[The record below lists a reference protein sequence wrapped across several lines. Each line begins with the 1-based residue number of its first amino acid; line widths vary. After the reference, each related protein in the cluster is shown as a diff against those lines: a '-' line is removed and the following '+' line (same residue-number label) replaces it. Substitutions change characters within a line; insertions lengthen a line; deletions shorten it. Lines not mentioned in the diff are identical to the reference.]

1 MQLLDKRQVNQAQA
15 GDRKLEIEQ
24 GISLAKK
31 VDDLRHTYALEEKK
45 LRDFKETNVSATM
58 AEIKLLTDKVE
69 LLEVDIAEAE
79 RILAEKRKPLD
90 AEWNKLKSEQIKHEN
105 VKRETLAASERAEKL
120 KNVYTQKYN
129 EYGILERESKKL
141 IVQTRLNHEASE
153 EKLKDALV
161 IKREAESY
169 AKEIK
174 QKFADIKRGLIN
186 RENTIASKERDLKNK
201 EKSLKKLERQITLNQ
216 RRYQ

>member
-1 MQLLDKRQVNQAQA
+1 MQLLDKRQVNQAQT

-45 LRDFKETNVSATM
+45 LRDFKETNISATM

-90 AEWNKLKSEQIKHEN
+90 NEWNKLKSEQIKHDK
-105 VKRETLAASERAEKL
+105 VKRETLEASERVEKL

-153 EKLKDALV
+153 EKLKDTLV

-174 QKFADIKRGLIN
+174 QKFEDIKRGLIN